1 MSRLIR
7 ELALANDPRA
17 FYTAEENRAMDRD
30 AMQRFY
36 MRASGQRSN
45 LPSALDVESVGDP
58 ATDYLKGPSMASIL
72 LKNAKGLTLRNLLE
86 MAQLEGADPEV
97 AARRMAQ
104 NEAEM
109 RMAPMIASVQQLDR

>member
-7 ELALANDPRA
+7 QLALMSDPRRW
-17 FYTAEENRAMDRD
+17 YSAEENSNMDRE
-30 AMQRFY
+30 AMQRFL
-36 MRASGQRSN
+36 MRAYGQRSN
-45 LPSALDVESVGDP
+45 LPSALDIESIGDP
-58 ATDYLKGPSMASIL
+58 AMDFLRGPSMASIL
-72 LKNAKGLTLRNLLE
+72 IKNAKGLTLKNQLE

-97 AARRMAQ
+97 VARRMAQ